1 MNKIL
6 KLTVILF
13 LVCAITAGILGAVY
27 NLTEGPIEMRK
38 TEKTAKA
45 YAAVLPSDSYTPV
58 DEAKYA
64 NFSGVDKIEKAD
76 NDSGH
81 VVQLTVVGAQGEI
94 TLVVGVGSDNTC
106 TGISIINHSETSG
119 LGAKAADTGDFGI
132 NWRAQFVGEGEDIA
146 LAKNGGN
153 IDAITAATITSRA
166 VTNAVATAVSAVK
179 SLG

>member
-1 MNKIL
+1 MNKIV

-13 LVCAITAGILGAVY
+13 LVCAVVAGVLGVVY
-27 NLTEGPIEMRK
+27 NVTAGPIEQRK

-45 YAAVLPSDSYTPV
+45 YAAVLPSDSYTRL
-58 DEAKYA
+58 ENTNAEKFA
-64 NFSGVDKIEKAD
+64 GVDAVERAD
-76 NDSGH
+76 NGSGH

-94 TLVVGVGSDNTC
+94 TMVVGVDNDLKC

-132 NWRAQFVGEGEDIA
+132 NWRAQFVGEGADVA
-146 LAKNGGN
+146 LAKSGGK

-166 VTNAVATAVSAVK
+166 ITNAVA